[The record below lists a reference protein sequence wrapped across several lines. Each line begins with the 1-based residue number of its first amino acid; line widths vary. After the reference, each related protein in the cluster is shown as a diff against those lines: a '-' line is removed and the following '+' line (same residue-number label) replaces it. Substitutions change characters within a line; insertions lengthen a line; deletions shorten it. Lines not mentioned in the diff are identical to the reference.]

1 MEVLGVRSIHVAI
14 VIGVALT
21 SPGQKMQGNQ
31 ERVGDFSK
39 QSDCPD
45 SGYYYHT
52 TSRLPNM
59 PGGSRPDFRYDIS
72 RSKFDKWRFLAYNP
86 GKLEL
91 EVTIKIYLGRSIRD
105 E

>member
-45 SGYYYHT
+45 SGHCTQIT
-52 TSRLPNM
+52 TIT
-59 PGGSRPDFRYDIS
+59 DFTATKQNNI
-72 RSKFDKWRFLAYNP
+72 KRF
-86 GKLEL
+86 
-91 EVTIKIYLGRSIRD
+91 ID
-105 E
+105 EQK